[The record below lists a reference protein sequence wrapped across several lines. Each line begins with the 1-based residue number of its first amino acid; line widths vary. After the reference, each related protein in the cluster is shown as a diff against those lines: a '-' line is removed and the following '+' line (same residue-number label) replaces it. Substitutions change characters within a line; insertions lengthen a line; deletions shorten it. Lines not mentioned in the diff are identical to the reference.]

1 MRVESVSLSEAD
13 MVDFAAACESEKNIT
28 TQQAIEK
35 KKTAT
40 VLVEE
45 EMLLYL
51 SERTD
56 VPKLRLKNARGHRG
70 EEGDEEVLRA
80 GE

>member
-35 KKTAT
+35 KNSHSIGRRGNVA
-40 VLVEE
+40 
-45 EMLLYL
+45 
-51 SERTD
+51 
-56 VPKLRLKNARGHRG
+56 VPFR
-70 EEGDEEVLRA
+70 ED
-80 GE
+80 